1 METTLHVP
9 ASTVILSQLAQ
20 LIREQFPATE
30 RDRLASL
37 IQALPPDDDTP
48 PTKEQLLNQLK
59 EDYIALQ
66 KGTLKTRPAAEFLA
80 ELEQENLL

>member
-1 METTLHVP
+1 MEATLHVP
-9 ASTVILSQLAQ
+9 AADISLSQLAQ
-20 LIREQFPATE
+20 LIREQFPAKE
-30 RDRLASL
+30 REQLASL
-37 IQALPPDDDTP
+37 IQEDPA

-80 ELEQENLL
+80 ELEKGSLI